1 MDVVNIRRAAFTAAS
16 AALLT
21 ARSARSAPAAHGV
34 ETPSAAD
41 FYVPTLP
48 GLDQDPNNHP
58 VHIYAGH
65 LLADPTSSVATPSK
79 QVLPHAYFV
88 LLKARRTADK
98 ERLIIWFNGGP
109 GCSSFDGLMMEVGPW
124 RMDGKGGLKRV
135 EGGWDEYAH
144 VLYLDQPPGTGFSYT
159 STDNY
164 LHELDQMAAHVNA
177 FLINFYKVFPELQTI
192 DTYLAGESFAGQYIP
207 YIADAILKTT
217 QISMPLK
224 GLAIGNGWIDGRH
237 QYPAYYDFALRSGLI
252 KEGSQIEKDARQ
264 ALEVCKQSLSQPR
277 DFIPVNYDECESV
290 MGSVS
295 NGLIQTVNGKKMCL
309 NVYDVRLSDD
319 YPACGMN
326 WPPDLGG
333 VTEYL
338 RRKDVI
344 SALHATDKA
353 EAWTECQGAVF
364 RNLDCKKSP
373 ASVTLLPG
381 LLEKVPIM
389 LFAGDQDFICN
400 YMGIEAIIADL
411 EWKGSI
417 GMGDAPTLA
426 WTVNGTD
433 AGTWQTSRN
442 LTYVKVHGASHMVGF
457 DVPTIAHD
465 MILRFMG
472 VDFGAD
478 HTIGLPARL
487 PSVVGDDVRGGLA
500 VTPGSSTAAPASSS
514 TGVSAEDEARWE
526 AWYNA
531 GSAALIFVLIALGV
545 GLFFYLRSRRN
556 KRKPGV
562 SLSTREDEEER
573 IPLSTAQVHGGANGS
588 TVRLGDD
595 GDDQRRRRKGKG
607 KEHEQVAG
615 EPIFDVGDDDSEDE
629 DSDHDRRG
637 H

>member
-1 MDVVNIRRAAFTAAS
+1 MILNLAS
-16 AALLT
+16 
-21 ARSARSAPAAHGV
+21 AHGV
-34 ETPSAAD
+34 EAPSAAD

-48 GLDQDPNNHP
+48 GLDQDPNHHP

-65 LLADPTSSVATPSK
+65 LLADPSSSVATPTK

-177 FLINFYKVFPELQTI
+177 FLINFYKVFPELQTV

-217 QISMPLK
+217 LLSMPLK

-237 QYPAYYDFALRSGLI
+237 QYPAYYDFALKSGII
-252 KEGSQIEKDARQ
+252 KEGSQVEKQARE

-277 DFIPVNYDECESV
+277 DFIPVNFDDCESV

-295 NGLIQTVNGKKMCL
+295 SGLIQTVNGKKMCL
-309 NVYDVRLSDD
+309 NVYDVRLSDE

-326 WPPDLGG
+326 WPPDLAG
-333 VTEYL
+333 VTDYL

-344 SALHATDKA
+344 TALHATDKA
-353 EAWTECQGAVF
+353 EAWTECHSGVF
-364 RNLDCKKSP
+364 GNFNCKKSP
-373 ASVTLLPG
+373 ASVTLLPS
-381 LLEKVPIM
+381 LLDKVPIM

-400 YMGIEAIIADL
+400 YVGIEAIIANL

-417 GMGDAPTLA
+417 GMGDAPTLS
-426 WTVNGTD
+426 WTVNGTQ
-433 AGTWQTSRN
+433 AGTWRTARN

-457 DVPTIAHD
+457 DLPTIAHD
-465 MILRFMG
+465 MMLRFMD
-472 VDFGAD
+472 VDYTLD
-478 HTIGLPARL
+478 HTVGLPAKI
-487 PSVVGDDVRGGLA
+487 PSVVGDNVRGGF
-500 VTPGSSTAAPASSS
+500 VPPSSSTAAPASGS
-514 TGVSAEDEARWE
+514 TDVSEQDKARWE
-526 AWYNA
+526 AYYNA
-531 GSAALIFVLIALGV
+531 GSAALIFVLIALGI
-545 GLFFYLRSRRN
+545 GIFFYLRSRRN
-556 KRKPGV
+556 KRKQGV
-562 SLSTREDEEER
+562 SLSTREEDEER
-573 IPLSTAQVHGGANGS
+573 IPLSTSQVHGANGS

-595 GDDQRRRRKGKG
+595 GDDHRRRRKGKG
-607 KEHEQVAG
+607 KEQEQVAG
-615 EPIFDVGDDDSEDE
+615 EPIFDVGDDDSEDD